1 MAENP
6 EDRPTAT
13 QAIERMLAVSEAAEK
28 NGFKDWAGDAGVM
41 RMFSDAEVA
50 GNRNGIAE
58 VAGNRNEIAE
68 VAGNRNGIAEMAGF
82 MRLFDNLQHRGGRR
96 QQQENV
102 ERRPARRNLIMEFL
116 ASNEDE
122 PSR

>member
-28 NGFKDWAGDAGVM
+28 NGFKEWAGDAGVM

-50 GNRNGIAE
+50 GNRNG
-58 VAGNRNEIAE
+58 IAE